1 MRVRGD
7 RSGKRSAPG
16 PRDFALENASVA
28 KSHAES
34 LRRVVFR
41 ECRRAEAHLPAV
53 KEARVSH
60 ASPPPPPP
68 PPPHHSIVR
77 EVPSDL
83 LSAAQDAQTRW
94 LVAAAR
100 RRLRE
105 EAARVQ
111 RVWRETHADESPADE
126 L

>member
-1 MRVRGD
+1 M
-7 RSGKRSAPG
+7 
-16 PRDFALENASVA
+16 
-28 KSHAES
+28 
-34 LRRVVFR
+34 
-41 ECRRAEAHLPAV
+41 
-53 KEARVSH
+53 SH

-68 PPPHHSIVR
+68 PPPHQSIVR

-83 LSAAQDAQTRW
+83 LSAGQDAQTRW

-100 RRLRE
+100 RRLQE

-111 RVWRETHADESPADE
+111 RERETHAEESPTDE